1 MTLKHENCE
10 ERNKE
15 CPEFLFNHKMSL
27 LPLSIMMCVSSL
39 SLGSRAHIYKRK
51 ELTVDDAIKS
61 NKINKESLITGN
73 KINSYKI
80 S

>member
-1 MTLKHENCE
+1 V
-10 ERNKE
+10 
-15 CPEFLFNHKMSL
+15 
-27 LPLSIMMCVSSL
+27 CVSSWQ
-39 SLGSRAHIYKRK
+39 SAHHSKGK